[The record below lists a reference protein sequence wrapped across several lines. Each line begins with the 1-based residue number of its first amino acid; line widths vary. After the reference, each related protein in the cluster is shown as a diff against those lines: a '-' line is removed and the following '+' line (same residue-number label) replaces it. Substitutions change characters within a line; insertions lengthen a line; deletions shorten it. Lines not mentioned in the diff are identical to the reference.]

1 MVVGTPG
8 PPRCAPTVAR
18 EGCSRTINAED
29 NKNEQEE
36 TSSDGLL
43 GGVPD
48 RAPIVRSVTYFWV
61 AVRHF
66 GAGRS
71 ISCDCGKD
79 MSWWSKFSHKHP
91 WCGEGGRAICS
102 ALVPETVFKA
112 HKVILAA
119 CSKNFAD
126 LFERA
131 PVGPGQ
137 IIVMLE
143 ATSADNMHA
152 LLEFM
157 YKGEVHV
164 SQKALESFLK
174 AAENLQVKG
183 LTTEHGRF
191 ASANANSQPPQSSSS
206 SFHDP
211 PNDLPSPAI
220 RRQQRNSLSSS
231 LESINRAVKRETDS
245 IVGSAGSGNSG
256 SGANHGSG
264 GTDRADRSTGG
275 ATCGSRSDR
284 SDVGAGGG
292 SGGGNGGSGSG
303 AGGGGGSGGGGGGGG
318 GGGER
323 GGSTPSSNY
332 SPYLQPSYLQPAG
345 YENRKRAHRSPFYE
359 TQETT
364 RDSVLRDGKTSAG
377 NGSPVSG
384 SKNYRPSSSGS
395 SATPTEADTIH
406 TDRDSPQQ
414 STRYENH
421 SPSTTHH
428 GHGNG
433 PVSSNTMDRE
443 DRNDHNGSIDKV
455 KNECTEGMEARAED
469 LRVKMEL
476 RPIQSPLRSSAP
488 STPTTPVGF
497 LHVKGG
503 LEASIP
509 SAEMMGMLSAPRD
522 SVTTADVSA
531 YVPGKKL
538 QCPLCDRQYGYETNL
553 RAHIRQRHQG
563 IRVPCPYCSRTFTR
577 NNTVRRHIAREHKQQ
592 TQFLPSQL
600 HS

>member
-1 MVVGTPG
+1 M
-8 PPRCAPTVAR
+8 
-18 EGCSRTINAED
+18 
-29 NKNEQEE
+29 
-36 TSSDGLL
+36 L
-43 GGVPD
+43 
-48 RAPIVRSVTYFWV
+48 
-61 AVRHF
+61 
-66 GAGRS
+66 
-71 ISCDCGKD
+71 
-79 MSWWSKFSHKHP
+79 FS
-91 WCGEGGRAICS
+91 G
-102 ALVPETVFKA
+102 TVFNA

-131 PVGPGQ
+131 PVGTGQ
-137 IIVMLE
+137 ICVMLE

-191 ASANANSQPPQSSSS
+191 ASANASQPSQSP
-206 SFHDP
+206 FHGP

-245 IVGSAGSGNSG
+245 IVGIATSGGNGSGATAGPGAGNAGSGADRG
-256 SGANHGSG
+256 S
-264 GTDRADRSTGG
+264 GTDRGG
-275 ATCGSRSDR
+275 RGSDR
-284 SDVGAGGG
+284 GD
-292 SGGGNGGSGSG
+292 
-303 AGGGGGSGGGGGGGG
+303 GGGGVGGGGGGGG
-318 GGGER
+318 G
-323 GGSTPSSNY
+323 STPASSF
-332 SPYLQPSYLQPAG
+332 SPYLQPSSYLPG
-345 YENRKRAHRSPFYE
+345 TYENRKRSMRSPFYDQ
-359 TQETT
+359 QEAT
-364 RDSVLRDGKTSAG
+364 RDSVLRDGKASAG

-414 STRYENH
+414 SNRFENH

-443 DRNDHNGSIDKV
+443 DRNDHNGSVDHKV
-455 KNECTEGMEARAED
+455 KHESREGNEAGAED
-469 LRVKMEL
+469 LRVKMEM

-488 STPTTPVGF
+488 STPTTPIGF
-497 LHVKGG
+497 INVKGG
-503 LEASIP
+503 LEAAIP
-509 SAEMMGMLSAPRD
+509 SVDMLGMISTPRE
-522 SVTTADVSA
+522 SVTTAD
-531 YVPGKKL
+531 GKKL

-592 TQFLPSQL
+592 TQFMPSQL

>member
-1 MVVGTPG
+1 MDQQQY
-8 PPRCAPTVAR
+8 CLKW
-18 EGCSRTINAED
+18 SNY
-29 NKNEQEE
+29 
-36 TSSDGLL
+36 SSNLAAAFSNLFDSAILT
-43 GGVPD
+43 D
-48 RAPIVRSVTYFWV
+48 VTLV
-61 AVRHF
+61 
-66 GAGRS
+66 
-71 ISCDCGKD
+71 CG
-79 MSWWSKFSHKHP
+79 
-91 WCGEGGRAICS
+91 
-102 ALVPETVFKA
+102 ETVFKA

-191 ASANANSQPPQSSSS
+191 ASANANSSQQPQQSS

-245 IVGSAGSGNSG
+245 IVGSVGSGSSG
-256 SGANHGSG
+256 AGANHGTGSA
-264 GTDRADRSTGG
+264 TDRCPG
-275 ATCGSRSDR
+275 AS
-284 SDVGAGGG
+284 
-292 SGGGNGGSGSG
+292 
-303 AGGGGGSGGGGGGGG
+303 SGGGGGRNSDRSDGASGGGAGERGGG
-318 GGGER
+318 GG
-323 GGSTPSSNY
+323 GGSTPSSNF
-332 SPYLQPSYLQPAG
+332 SPYLQPSYLQPAS
-345 YENRKRAHRSPFYE
+345 YDSRKRALRSPFYE
-359 TQETT
+359 HQEAT
-364 RDSVLRDGKTSAG
+364 RDSVLRDGKASAG

-395 SATPTEADTIH
+395 SVTPTEADTIH
-406 TDRDSPQQ
+406 PDRDSPQQ
-414 STRYENH
+414 SNRYENH

-433 PVSSNTMDRE
+433 PVSSNTMDRD

-497 LHVKGG
+497 MHVKGG

-509 SAEMMGMLSAPRD
+509 SAEMMGVLSAPRD
-522 SVTTADVSA
+522 SVTTADVFA

>member
-1 MVVGTPG
+1 MDQQQY
-8 PPRCAPTVAR
+8 CLKW
-18 EGCSRTINAED
+18 SNY
-29 NKNEQEE
+29 
-36 TSSDGLL
+36 SSNLAAAFSNLFDSATLTDVTL
-43 GGVPD
+43 VCGG
-48 RAPIVRSVTYFWV
+48 
-61 AVRHF
+61 
-66 GAGRS
+66 
-71 ISCDCGKD
+71 
-79 MSWWSKFSHKHP
+79 
-91 WCGEGGRAICS
+91 
-102 ALVPETVFKA
+102 TVFNA

-131 PVGPGQ
+131 PVGTGQ
-137 IIVMLE
+137 ICVMLE

-191 ASANANSQPPQSSSS
+191 ASANAGQPSQSP
-206 SFHDP
+206 FHNP
-211 PNDLPSPAI
+211 PNDLPSPAT

-231 LESINRAVKRETDS
+231 LESINRPVKRESDS
-245 IVGSAGSGNSG
+245 VVGSASCGGNGANSSVGSGGVGSASDRGSSGGGAGVGSGRGGSDRNEGAG
-256 SGANHGSG
+256 SGAAGGGGGSAG
-264 GTDRADRSTGG
+264 G
-275 ATCGSRSDR
+275 
-284 SDVGAGGG
+284 GAGGG
-292 SGGGNGGSGSG
+292 GSD
-303 AGGGGGSGGGGGGGG
+303 GGGGSGGG
-318 GGGER
+318 
-323 GGSTPSSNY
+323 STPASSF
-332 SPYLQPSYLQPAG
+332 SPYLQPAAYMPP
-345 YENRKRAHRSPFYE
+345 YDRKRPLRSPFYE
-359 TQETT
+359 HQEAT
-364 RDSVLRDGKTSAG
+364 RDSVLRDGKASAG

-414 STRYENH
+414 SNRYENH

-433 PVSSNTMDRE
+433 PVSSNTMDRDE
-443 DRNDHNGSIDKV
+443 RNDHNGSIADKV
-455 KNECTEGMEARAED
+455 KHECREGNEAGAED
-469 LRVKMEL
+469 LRVKLEM

-497 LHVKGG
+497 INVKGG
-503 LEASIP
+503 LEGSIP
-509 SAEMMGMLSAPRD
+509 SVDMLGMISAPRE
-522 SVTTADVSA
+522 TTGD
-531 YVPGKKL
+531 GKKL

-592 TQFLPSQL
+592 TAFLPSQL

>member
-1 MVVGTPG
+1 MDQQQY
-8 PPRCAPTVAR
+8 CLKW
-18 EGCSRTINAED
+18 SNY
-29 NKNEQEE
+29 
-36 TSSDGLL
+36 SSNLAAAFSNLFDSAILT
-43 GGVPD
+43 D
-48 RAPIVRSVTYFWV
+48 VTLV
-61 AVRHF
+61 
-66 GAGRS
+66 
-71 ISCDCGKD
+71 CG
-79 MSWWSKFSHKHP
+79 
-91 WCGEGGRAICS
+91 
-102 ALVPETVFKA
+102 ETVFKA

-245 IVGSAGSGNSG
+245 IVG
-256 SGANHGSG
+256 
-264 GTDRADRSTGG
+264 
-275 ATCGSRSDR
+275 
-284 SDVGAGGG
+284 
-292 SGGGNGGSGSG
+292 
-303 AGGGGGSGGGGGGGG
+303 GGGGSGGGGSGG

-522 SVTTADVSA
+522 SVTTADGS